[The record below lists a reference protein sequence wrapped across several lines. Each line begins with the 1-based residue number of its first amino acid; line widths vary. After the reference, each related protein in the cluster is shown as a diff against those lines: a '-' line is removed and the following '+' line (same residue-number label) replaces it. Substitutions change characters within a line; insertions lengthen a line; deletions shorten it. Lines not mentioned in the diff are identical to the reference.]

1 MLSDKAIQALRPD
14 PDRPGTKHH
23 DRDGLYLWVA
33 RSGSKTW
40 RKDYRWQGA
49 RRTFTIGAYP
59 AMRLADARKQA
70 LELNTWIKTGIDPR
84 TQAPGQQRKQVQNSR
99 RPFAQIAQAW
109 LEHHSASWSPRYC
122 RDMREKLNHFV
133 IPALGQ
139 LDIDAITRSDIET
152 RLLAPILARGA
163 HEQARRCNDVT
174 RRVIEHAVDLELRQD
189 NPAVKA
195 RKVIAATRVTH
206 YHRISWVE
214 LPELLEAIERFEQ
227 QRLAER
233 SSLIALRLMM
243 LTLVRPSELRE
254 ARWSEVDTEGRQW
267 IIPAERMKTRVRHI
281 VPLSS
286 QARHLFDLQRPIT
299 GHTDLV
305 FYTPNHRGSGE
316 LRVMSNGCLSMLL
329 RRMGFQ
335 GRQTPHGFRGF
346 GQTNC
351 IEQLKIPRVV
361 TEKQLAHADGNSVS
375 RAYDWAEYLE
385 ERSEMLQRWAD
396 LLDQVAVA
404 AGLAPV
410 SELSAEMAAQ
420 PSALQAA

>member
-14 PDRPGTKHH
+14 PERPGSKHH

-40 RKDYRWQGA
+40 RKDYRWQGL
-49 RRTFTIGAYP
+49 RRTFTIGPYP
-59 AMRLADARKQA
+59 AVRLADARKQA
-70 LELNTWIKTGIDPR
+70 LELNTWIKAGIDPR
-84 TQAPGQQRKQVQNSR
+84 TQAPTQQRKQVESSS
-99 RPFAQIAQAW
+99 RPFVQIAQAW
-109 LEHHSASWSPRYC
+109 FEHHSASWSPRYC
-122 RDMREKLNHFV
+122 RDMREKLDHFV

-139 LDIDAITRSDIET
+139 LEIEAISRSDIET

-286 QARHLFDLQRPIT
+286 QARLLFELQRPIS

-305 FYTPNHRGSGE
+305 FHTPNHRGNGE

-385 ERSEMLQRWAD
+385 ERSDMLQRWAD

>member
-14 PDRPGTKHH
+14 PERPGTKHH

-49 RRTFTIGAYP
+49 RRTFTIGPYP
-59 AMRLADARKQA
+59 AVRLADARKQA
-70 LELNTWIKTGIDPR
+70 LELNTWIKAGIDPR
-84 TQAPGQQRKQVQNSR
+84 TQAPTQQRKQVESSS
-99 RPFAQIAQAW
+99 RPFVQIAQAW
-109 LEHHSASWSPRYC
+109 FEHHSASWSPRYC
-122 RDMREKLNHFV
+122 RDMREKLDHFV

-139 LDIDAITRSDIET
+139 LDIEAITRSDIET
-152 RLLAPILARGA
+152 QLLAPILARGA
-163 HEQARRCNDVT
+163 NEQARRCNDVT

-286 QARHLFDLQRPIT
+286 QARYLFDLQRPIT
-299 GHTDLV
+299 GHTELV
-305 FYTPNHRGSGE
+305 FHTPNHRGSGE

-385 ERSEMLQRWAD
+385 ERSDMLQRWAD

-410 SELSAEMAAQ
+410 SELSAVVAAQ

>member
-59 AMRLADARKQA
+59 AVRLADARKQA
-70 LELNTWIKTGIDPR
+70 LELNTWIKAGIDPR
-84 TQAPGQQRKQVQNSR
+84 TQTPTQQRKQADSSS
-99 RPFAQIAQAW
+99 RPFVQIAQAW
-109 LEHHSASWSPRYC
+109 FEHHSASWSPRYC
-122 RDMREKLNHFV
+122 RDMREKLDHFV

-139 LDIDAITRSDIET
+139 LEIEAITRSDIET

-214 LPELLEAIERFEQ
+214 LPELLETIERFEQ

-286 QARHLFDLQRPIT
+286 QAQLLFDLQRPIT
-299 GHTDLV
+299 GHTELV
-305 FYTPNHRGSGE
+305 FHTPNHRGNGE

-385 ERSEMLQRWAD
+385 ERSDMLQRWAD

-404 AGLAPV
+404 AGLVPV
-410 SELSAEMAAQ
+410 SKLSAQLAGH
-420 PSALQAA
+420 PSALQVA

>member
-14 PDRPGTKHH
+14 PERPGTKHH

-49 RRTFTIGAYP
+49 RRTFTIGPYP
-59 AMRLADARKQA
+59 AVRLADARKQA
-70 LELNTWIKTGIDPR
+70 LELNTWIKAGIDPR
-84 TQAPGQQRKQVQNSR
+84 TQAPTQQRKQVESSS
-99 RPFAQIAQAW
+99 RPFVQIAQAW
-109 LEHHSASWSPRYC
+109 FEHHSASWSPRYC
-122 RDMREKLNHFV
+122 RDMREKLDHFV

-139 LDIDAITRSDIET
+139 LDIEAITRSDIET
-152 RLLAPILARGA
+152 QLLAPILARGA
-163 HEQARRCNDVT
+163 NEQARRCNDVT

-305 FYTPNHRGSGE
+305 FHTPNHRGSGE

-385 ERSEMLQRWAD
+385 ERSDMLQRWAD

-410 SELSAEMAAQ
+410 SELSAQLAGQ

>member
-14 PDRPGTKHH
+14 PERPGTKHH

-49 RRTFTIGAYP
+49 RRTFTIGSYP
-59 AMRLADARKQA
+59 AVRLADARKQA
-70 LELNTWIKTGIDPR
+70 LELNTWIKAGIDPR
-84 TQAPGQQRKQVQNSR
+84 TQAPTQQRKQAESSS
-99 RPFAQIAQAW
+99 RPFVQIAQAW
-109 LEHHSASWSPRYC
+109 FDHHSASWSPRYC
-122 RDMREKLNHFV
+122 RDMREKLDHFV
-133 IPALGQ
+133 LPALGQ
-139 LDIDAITRSDIET
+139 LDIEAITRTDIET

-163 HEQARRCNDVT
+163 NEQARRCNDVA

-214 LPELLEAIERFEQ
+214 LPELLTVIDQFER

-254 ARWSEVDTEGRQW
+254 ARWSEVDTQAGQW

-286 QARHLFDLQRPIT
+286 QARLLFDLQRPIT

-305 FYTPNHRGSGE
+305 FHTPNHRGSGE

-385 ERSEMLQRWAD
+385 ERSDMLQRWAD

-410 SELSAEMAAQ
+410 SELSAQLAGQ
-420 PSALQAA
+420 PSALHAA

>member
-14 PDRPGTKHH
+14 PERPGTKHH

-49 RRTFTIGAYP
+49 RRTFTIGPYP
-59 AMRLADARKQA
+59 AVRLADARKQA
-70 LELNTWIKTGIDPR
+70 LELNTWIKAGIDPR
-84 TQAPGQQRKQVQNSR
+84 TQAPTQQRKQVESSS
-99 RPFAQIAQAW
+99 RPFVQIAQAW
-109 LEHHSASWSPRYC
+109 FEHHSASWSPRYC
-122 RDMREKLNHFV
+122 RDMREKLDHFV

-139 LDIDAITRSDIET
+139 LDIEAITRSDIET
-152 RLLAPILARGA
+152 QLLAPILARGA
-163 HEQARRCNDVT
+163 NEQARRCNDVT

-305 FYTPNHRGSGE
+305 FHTPNHRGSGE

-385 ERSEMLQRWAD
+385 ERSDMLQRWAD

-410 SELSAEMAAQ
+410 SELSAQLAGQ
-420 PSALQAA
+420 PSALHAA

>member
-1 MLSDKAIQALRPD
+1 MLSDKAIEALGPD
-14 PDRPGTKHH
+14 PDRPGTKNH

-49 RRTFTIGAYP
+49 RRTFTFGAYP
-59 AMRLADARKQA
+59 AVRLADARKQA
-70 LELNTWIKTGIDPR
+70 LELNTWIKAGIDPR
-84 TQAPGQQRKQVQNSR
+84 TQAPTQQRKQTESSS
-99 RPFAQIAQAW
+99 RPFVQIAQAW
-109 LEHHSASWSPRYC
+109 VEHHSASWSPRYC
-122 RDMREKLNHFV
+122 RDMREKLDHFV

-139 LDIDAITRSDIET
+139 LDIEAISRNDIET
-152 RLLAPILARGA
+152 QLLAPILARGA

-286 QARHLFDLQRPIT
+286 QARLLFDLQRPIT

-305 FYTPNHRGSGE
+305 FHTPNHRGSGE

-385 ERSEMLQRWAD
+385 ERSYMLQRWAD

-404 AGLAPV
+404 GALAPV
-410 SELSAEMAAQ
+410 SKLSAEMTGQ

>member
-14 PDRPGTKHH
+14 PERPGTKHH

-59 AMRLADARKQA
+59 AVRLADARKQA
-70 LELNTWIKTGIDPR
+70 LELNTWIKAGIDPR
-84 TQAPGQQRKQVQNSR
+84 TQAPTQQRKQAESSS
-99 RPFAQIAQAW
+99 RPFVQIAQAW
-109 LEHHSASWSPRYC
+109 FDHHSASWSPRYC
-122 RDMREKLNHFV
+122 RDMREKLDHFV
-133 IPALGQ
+133 LPALGQ
-139 LDIDAITRSDIET
+139 LDIEAITRSDIET

-163 HEQARRCNDVT
+163 NEQARRCNDVA

-214 LPELLEAIERFEQ
+214 LPELLTVIDQFER

-254 ARWSEVDTEGRQW
+254 ARWSEVDTQAGQW

-286 QARHLFDLQRPIT
+286 QARHLFELQRPIT

-305 FYTPNHRGSGE
+305 FHTPNHRGSGE

-385 ERSEMLQRWAD
+385 ERSDMLQRWAD

-404 AGLAPV
+404 AGLVPV
-410 SELSAEMAAQ
+410 SELSAVMAAQ
-420 PSALQAA
+420 PSAPQAA